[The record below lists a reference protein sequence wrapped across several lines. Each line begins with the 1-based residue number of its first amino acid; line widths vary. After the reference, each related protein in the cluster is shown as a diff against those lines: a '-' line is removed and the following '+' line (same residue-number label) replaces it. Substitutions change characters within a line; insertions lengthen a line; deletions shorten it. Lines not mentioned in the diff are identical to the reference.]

1 MWILVC
7 WLLVGIYGLVENAE
21 LINTVE
27 DKRRRLAGIVL
38 IVVSTAIRIGAGIF
52 DYLLEQVFDE
62 WGEEDEDDTY
72 KTS

>member
-21 LINTVE
+21 LIHTVE
-27 DKRRRLAGIVL
+27 DKRRRLAGIAL
-38 IVVSTAIRIGAGIF
+38 IVVSTPIRFGASIF

-62 WGEEDEDDTY
+62 WGEEDDDFS
-72 KTS
+72 KP